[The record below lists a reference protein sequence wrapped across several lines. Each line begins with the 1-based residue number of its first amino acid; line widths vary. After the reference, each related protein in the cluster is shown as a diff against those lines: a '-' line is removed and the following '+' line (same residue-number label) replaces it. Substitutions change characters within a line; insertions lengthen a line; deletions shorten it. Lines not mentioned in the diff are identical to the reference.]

1 MTVDDGDDDVD
12 DEPNAICL
20 MSELPLNVKLEI
32 LVCDDNEKSGRS
44 VEVRLESIAKN
55 EMLVRGVVVVL
66 MTLSSKK
73 ISTGSKTAM
82 RDPKYCRQRIN
93 DIKNED
99 ASTDDEDAAALD
111 TAC

>member
-1 MTVDDGDDDVD
+1 MTVDDD

-32 LVCDDNEKSGRS
+32 LVCDEKSGRS

-55 EMLVRGVVVVL
+55 EMLVRSVVVVL

-73 ISTGSKTAM
+73 MLRGSKTAM
-82 RDPKYCRQRIN
+82 RAPKDSRQRTN
-93 DIKNED
+93 DIKNEV